1 MKVAHFADTHFQE
14 GPVLKDIQK
23 CCDFGVETCIKESP
37 DLIVIAGDLWNSG
50 VQLGSPASLAGISF
64 VKRLG
69 DIAPTVIISGTTSHD
84 APGSIVAL
92 KDLRTLYPVYVTDT
106 PHQVAYSKDIGFVP
120 LGLSGM
126 AVFDPCYRNGDGM
139 VLLSLLPTITKANLM
154 ASITGSIAD
163 TSRQTV
169 DLVRD
174 MLQGW
179 GIINEQARAAGIPT
193 VLVGHGT
200 VTGSILST
208 GQTMA
213 GKDMEYTTGDL
224 MLAKCDLYCLGHI
237 HKRQEWNGNI
247 FYSGSITRLNQGEQE
262 EKGLYVH
269 IIEKDYMAHDFF
281 ETPARIMKT
290 LSPEGL
296 PGVEIAE
303 DVQEGD
309 IVRIVYDVAEADVGK
324 VDKQALIDAAM
335 AKGAASVKIE
345 ANIIPTVRVRAE
357 GISREQDI
365 YKKLEKWGATTDT
378 AITEEIAKKLAA
390 LEVGQVEALIEEL
403 YGRMTDETIKI
414 AA

>member
-1 MKVAHFADTHFQE
+1 MKIAHFADIHFQNSAA
-14 GPVLKDIQK
+14 LKNIKECVNHGID
-23 CCDFGVETCIKESP
+23 VCIKETP
-37 DLIVIAGDLWNSG
+37 DLIVIAGDLCHEG
-50 VQLGSPASLAGISF
+50 VQLGSAASLAAIAF
-64 VKRLG
+64 VQNCGK
-69 DIAPTVIISGTTSHD
+69 IAPTVLISGTLSHD
-84 APGSIVAL
+84 APGSIEAIGKACQGL
-92 KDLRTLYPVYVTDT
+92 PYPVYATDR
-106 PHQVAYSKDIGFVP
+106 PEQIRLLDSGRFVPNLASFDKQVAIIS
-120 LGLSGM
+120 
-126 AVFDPCYRNGDGM
+126 C
-139 VLLSLLPTITKANLM
+139 LPTITKANLM
-154 ASITGSIAD
+154 ATLTGSIAD

-179 GIINEQARAAGIPT
+179 GIINEQARTAGIPT

-224 MLAKCDLYCLGHI
+224 MLAKCDLCCLGHI
-237 HKRQEWNGNI
+237 HKRQGWGSNI

-262 EKGLYVH
+262 EKGFYIHEV
-269 IIEKDYMAHDFF
+269 KDDYYPESRFF

-296 PGVEIAE
+296 PGVEITE

-378 AITEEIAKKLAA
+378 AITEEIANKLTD
-390 LEVGQVEALIEEL
+390 LQQGEIEGIIEAL
-403 YGRMTDETIKI
+403 YGRMTDETVKI